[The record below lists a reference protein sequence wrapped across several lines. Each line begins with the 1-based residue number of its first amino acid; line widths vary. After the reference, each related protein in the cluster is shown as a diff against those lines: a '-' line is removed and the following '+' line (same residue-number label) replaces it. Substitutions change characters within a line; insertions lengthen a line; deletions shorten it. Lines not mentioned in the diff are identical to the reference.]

1 MLFVYG
7 SSNNQ
12 GTETNAGSA
21 GYSANDS
28 SMSSADSVNISQLVA
43 AQIQQAR
50 DRQLS
55 AQAVTAANQTKLPQ
69 VKTIKTVQAVSGNS
83 PIVFQISYDT
93 MMKILILGSAS
104 VMAVLVVF
112 IRRKRYNKKFNAK
125 KSFKDNIKSLREEKL
140 FVKNNP
146 KLSEVRNKLGS
157 SPSIYNYSKEGVSN
171 AARDLNISK
180 GEILLAAKIKAHEL
194 SKTWPSK

>member
-7 SSNNQ
+7 SNNP
-12 GTETNAGSA
+12 GTDANAGGA

-55 AQAVTAANQTKLPQ
+55 AQAVTAASQTKLPQ

-125 KSFKDNIKSLREEKL
+125 KSFKDNIRSLREEKL

-146 KLSEVRNKLGS
+146 KLSEVRNTLGN
-157 SPSIYNYSKEGVSN
+157 SPSIYNYSKEGVSK